1 MPSFHPTSDQLQTHH
16 LPRHAPWG
24 FFSQFQCKCC
34 ADSLLGRWAAAL
46 LGVQLH
52 EPFPQQQRQ
61 FTSFAPTFGHLL
73 LALHHALYCTLD
85 CAETA
90 LCGDVRWAKI
100 ETTTKKTQKT
110 RKLSYPK
117 VGFLTQFTGQSHHQ
131 LGLFISTIEQ
141 EEIWGMG
148 MGLRWGWRGGS
159 GNFSNLTFPWRKWLC
174 NCRWWLC
181 CTRLMHPEGLSWCS
195 SGKRMQLPL
204 HWAQDVSVSKGR
216 L

>member
-1 MPSFHPTSDQLQTHH
+1 MPSFHPISDQLQTHH

-61 FTSFAPTFGHLL
+61 FTRFAPTFGHLL

-100 ETTTKKTQKT
+100 ETTTKKNPENQKAL
-110 RKLSYPK
+110 LSKSRFPDPVYRAVPPS
-117 VGFLTQFTGQSHHQ
+117 VGVVHQYNWTG
-131 LGLFISTIEQ
+131 GN
-141 EEIWGMG
+141 
-148 MGLRWGWRGGS
+148 LRYGDGVEVGVGG
-159 GNFSNLTFPWRKWLC
+159 RKWKL
-174 NCRWWLC
+174 LKPHFS
-181 CTRLMHPEGLSWCS
+181 LEKM
-195 SGKRMQLPL
+195 
-204 HWAQDVSVSKGR
+204 AV
-216 L
+216 